1 MIVEYTVINTDNP
14 LQTFDFLDYDKAK
27 LKVEALRLQGKRV
40 IVTGIDE
47 NGNEREIDMQLWHL
61 QKCERCFYLAS
72 K

>member
-27 LKVEALRLQGKRV
+27 LKVEALRLQGKTV

-47 NGNEREIDMQLWHL
+47 NGNEREIDM
-61 QKCERCFYLAS
+61 
-72 K
+72 